1 MKRKEK
7 LPQSGAAFLCSTLAK
22 HMIVGVPGSSPGII
36 FCTFF
41 EKLLT
46 YCEQYAIIIDR
57 KEVNAL
63 SKRKKKSGN
72 QTDSLTSKINLI
84 AAILNLITIV
94 LVVIEKLT
102 E

>member
-1 MKRKEK
+1 M
-7 LPQSGAAFLCSTLAK
+7 
-22 HMIVGVPGSSPGII
+22 
-36 FCTFF
+36 
-41 EKLLT
+41 
-46 YCEQYAIIIDR
+46 
-57 KEVNAL
+57 

-94 LVVIEKLT
+94 LVVIEKLA

>member
-1 MKRKEK
+1 M
-7 LPQSGAAFLCSTLAK
+7 
-22 HMIVGVPGSSPGII
+22 
-36 FCTFF
+36 
-41 EKLLT
+41 
-46 YCEQYAIIIDR
+46 
-57 KEVNAL
+57 

-94 LVVIEKLT
+94 LVVIERLT

>member
-1 MKRKEK
+1 M
-7 LPQSGAAFLCSTLAK
+7 
-22 HMIVGVPGSSPGII
+22 
-36 FCTFF
+36 
-41 EKLLT
+41 
-46 YCEQYAIIIDR
+46 
-57 KEVNAL
+57 

-72 QTDSLTSKINLI
+72 QTDRLTSKINLI